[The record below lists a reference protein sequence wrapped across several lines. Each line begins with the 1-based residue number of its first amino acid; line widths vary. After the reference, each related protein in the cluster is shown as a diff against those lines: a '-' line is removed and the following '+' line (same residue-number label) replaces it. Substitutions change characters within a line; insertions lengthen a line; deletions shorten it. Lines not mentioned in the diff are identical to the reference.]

1 MSIDESRVQN
11 KRKKEKK
18 HHSQPK
24 KKRSTHS
31 QTSMSIDESSA
42 EIKTSRSKNRKRDLR
57 KTNECRKV
65 KSKRRPSGK
74 CSCTSI
80 RKRKGQKKN
89 HTRKN
94 KKNNRTSN
102 TDFVR
107 CMCSDTSLSS
117 SKSHFT
123 GEQYFDSRSSFTHS
137 NNVNSELTCK
147 LCESCL
153 SNLELKM
160 NSTKKNKSS
169 GEDTPICCSS
179 SEFSSFASQTDTSHG
194 MLVDQEIQ
202 GNRKN
207 PPKSDVKKKNNKK
220 RAIRNSMIK
229 DQEIKDRENSNK
241 KRDKT
246 SVTCVCI
253 YPASDEFLVRN
264 TPPEDNKPLDKNIA
278 NCCSKSFNL
287 LEKIVRHNKLSNTE
301 PIYKANADFC
311 ECFSNLIQPP
321 TRDKTFKEIEKNLK
335 RLEKASSSK
344 IKSKKEQPIVS
355 CKCSETLHSV
365 NIGAQ
370 ENDVL
375 EKNQTHQIMNI
386 DREHADS
393 RPEVDFN
400 TSKAVQFRETGK
412 QLCGTF
418 EEVCCCETPEPNTS
432 DIVYSAYFS
441 RSGIV
446 DSNSLF
452 HYDRNTPVHYRASRL
467 LDITKHSPYIAKSN
481 SV

>member
-1 MSIDESRVQN
+1 MSIDESSVKT

-24 KKRSTHS
+24 KKRSTNS
-31 QTSMSIDESSA
+31 ETSMSIDESSA
-42 EIKTSRSKNRKRDLR
+42 EIKTSRSKNRNRDQR

-65 KSKRRPSGK
+65 KSKRRASGK

-80 RKRKGQKKN
+80 RKRKGQRKN

-102 TDFVR
+102 RDFVR
-107 CMCSDTSLSS
+107 CVCSDTSLSS

-153 SNLELKM
+153 SNLESKM
-160 NSTKKNKSS
+160 NLKKINKSS
-169 GEDTPICCSS
+169 GEDTPMCCSSRSS
-179 SEFSSFASQTDTSHG
+179 SEFSSFASQTDASHG
-194 MLVDQEIQ
+194 MLVDQEIK

-207 PPKSDVKKKNNKK
+207 PPKSDVKKKIKK
-220 RAIRNSMIK
+220 NRAIKNSMIK
-229 DQEIKDRENSNK
+229 NQKIKDRENSKK

-246 SVTCVCI
+246 GVTCVCI
-253 YPASDEFLVRN
+253 YPASDELLVMN
-264 TPPEDNKPLDKNIA
+264 TPSEDNKPLHPLDKNIA
-278 NCCSKSFNL
+278 NCCSQSFNL
-287 LEKIVRHNKLSNTE
+287 LEKIARHNKSSNTE

-344 IKSKKEQPIVS
+344 IKRKKEQPIVS
-355 CKCSETLHSV
+355 CKCSKTLHLV
-365 NIGAQ
+365 GAQ
-370 ENDVL
+370 ENDQ
-375 EKNQTHQIMNI
+375 KHQIMNI
-386 DREHADS
+386 DREHVDF

-441 RSGIV
+441 HSGIV

-452 HYDRNTPVHYRASRL
+452 HYDRNTPVHYRASRI